1 MSKLLFMLVFSFIS
15 ICISFE
21 CVVVY
26 VRVCFSAGNPTRTFQ
41 WTFSPFP
48 FWENISTCVLAVTL
62 FIFQLR
68 FWRNFVN
75 GFACF
80 IYSRVV
86 TLSAVWLLQRM
97 FQTHLHQQSPG
108 AVRPVLQADCLAP
121 AERRKRQQRGGRERS
136 SSSYLS
142 PSVSS
147 RCCWL
152 YSSTLWQLHLR
163 ERGRYIK
170 RERGRSINAILD
182 AYLIGPPL
190 VLWPHTECGCV
201 REYADAN
208 ANVRGP
214 L

>member
-1 MSKLLFMLVFSFIS
+1 MRCGVCPCVFLGWQSYAHFSMNIFPIS
-15 ICISFE
+15 ILGKHFHLCS
-21 CVVVY
+21 CGYAVY
-26 VRVCFSAGNPTRTFQ
+26 FPIEVLTQFRQWVRMFYLYR
-41 WTFSPFP
+41 
-48 FWENISTCVLAVTL
+48 
-62 FIFQLR
+62 
-68 FWRNFVN
+68 
-75 GFACF
+75 
-80 IYSRVV
+80 SRVV

-121 AERRKRQQRGGRERS
+121 AERRRRQQRGGRERS

-182 AYLIGPPL
+182 A
-190 VLWPHTECGCV
+190 
-201 REYADAN
+201 
-208 ANVRGP
+208 
-214 L
+214 